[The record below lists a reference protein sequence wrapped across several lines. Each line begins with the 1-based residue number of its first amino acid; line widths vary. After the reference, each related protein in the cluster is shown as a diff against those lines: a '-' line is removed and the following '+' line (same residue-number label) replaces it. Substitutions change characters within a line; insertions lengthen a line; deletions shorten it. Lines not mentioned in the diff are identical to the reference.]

1 MSGFINNGVPELSVV
16 DEAGLMNIDTQY
28 AAGQNP
34 ESASLSMLRL
44 STMMTFLQNYANHT
58 PVSGTRY
65 YRKFTLGSQVQ
76 LTGIEYLIGT
86 VGGTDK
92 VIVELHDS
100 TGALVATS
108 DTTGVTV
115 GTLGTWQQV
124 PFKPGGTG
132 TAAPQTFAAG
142 VYYIALQFNGTT
154 ARFDTYNAPGLALP
168 VGSATGVFGTGASIT
183 PPTTYTAD
191 LGPVVNPY

>member
-1 MSGFINNGVPELSVV
+1 MSGFINNGVPEIAVV
-16 DEAGLMNIDTQY
+16 DEAGLLNIDTQY

-34 ESASLSMLRL
+34 ESGSLSMLRL
-44 STMMTFLQNYANHT
+44 STMIAFLQNYANHT

-76 LTGIEYLIGT
+76 LSGIQYLIGT

-108 DTTGVTV
+108 DLTGVTV
-115 GTLGTWQQV
+115 GTLATWQQV
-124 PFKPGGTG
+124 PFKPAGTG
-132 TAAPQTFAAG
+132 TATPQIFAAD

-154 ARFDTYNAPGLALP
+154 ARFDTYNAPGLALLT
-168 VGSATGVFGTGASIT
+168 GSATGVFGTSASIT

-191 LGPVVNPY
+191 LGPVAIPY